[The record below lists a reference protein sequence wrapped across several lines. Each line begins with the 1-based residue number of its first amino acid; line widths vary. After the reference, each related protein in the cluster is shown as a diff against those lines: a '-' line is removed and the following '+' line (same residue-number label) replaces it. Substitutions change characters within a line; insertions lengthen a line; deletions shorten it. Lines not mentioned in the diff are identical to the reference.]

1 MRCHPLPIFAL
12 LAMLLPVQAWTAVVN
27 LKITIQSQSLPE
39 PFVIADQSVLE
50 RFNVGTGPGTN
61 RFVPQSFIVNWEKG
75 TLGAPST
82 DLKVYHVEFLTSRTG
97 KNRYRVS
104 YVYDAAKQQGYV
116 FLPGENDPR
125 YAENVYLI
133 YRHGIEGNWFLAW
146 SEWDDVFRQLLRNQR

>member
-1 MRCHPLPIFAL
+1 MRRHPLPVFAL

-75 TLGAPST
+75 TVGAPST

-97 KNRYRVS
+97 KNR
-104 YVYDAAKQQGYV
+104 
-116 FLPGENDPR
+116 
-125 YAENVYLI
+125 
-133 YRHGIEGNWFLAW
+133 
-146 SEWDDVFRQLLRNQR
+146 